1 MRRDLRTLL
10 IYLALITVTM
20 AVLFPMVWMLSTSFK
35 TEPETFRMPPT
46 WVPTE
51 PTFQAY
57 GSIWQMKNFARYF
70 LNTLVVAV
78 SATVLSLLLSVP
90 ASYGF
95 ARFNFRGARVMM
107 AFILVTQ
114 MLPSVLLVIPY
125 FTLMRVL
132 GLLNTHLALVLAYA
146 SFSLPFSTWMLQ
158 GFFATIPR
166 QLDEAAMVDGCSRL
180 QSIIRVVVPL
190 AVPGLGATS
199 LFTFLLAW
207 NHYLFALTL
216 ATKESMYTISVGLGA
231 MIGEFR
237 IAWNEL
243 MAAALLATIP
253 TLIVYAFLERYFVQ
267 GLMGGSV
274 KG

>member
-10 IYLALITVTM
+10 TYLALITVTM
-20 AVLFPMVWMLSTSFK
+20 AVLFPMLWMLSTSFK
-35 TEPETFRMPPT
+35 TEPETFRLPPT
-46 WVPTE
+46 WVPVE
-51 PTFQAY
+51 PTVQAY

-78 SATVLSLLLSVP
+78 SATVLSLFLSVP

-132 GLLNTHLALVLAYA
+132 GLLNTHLALILAYA

-166 QLDEAAMVDGCSRL
+166 RLDEAAMVDGCSRL